1 MAIGGAPK
9 AWRAG
14 AGSATAFTVADLTP
28 AAMLSP
34 VLQPPEIQYPV
45 LVELPP
51 FLQNYR
57 TTGATLSGRAVGGCA
72 GRGTPRKSR
81 GRRLMRTDISSVQD

>member
-45 LVELPP
+45 PVELPP
-51 FLQNYR
+51 FQLPHHGCYAIR
-57 TTGATLSGRAVGGCA
+57 PRGGRLRMEGHSAEV
-72 GRGTPRKSR
+72 SR
-81 GRRLMRTDISSVQD
+81 PSADANRH